1 MAELEGFEIGD
12 PVAELY
18 ERNLTSSS
26 AESKHVTAVLEAVA
40 DILRQEGI
48 KPSPTAVFA
57 ASLSSLER
65 ANTEASPEMSAAML
79 TVLGVAL
86 EHAPTGPVLSRLP
99 HAMQVLLATG
109 RAAQEKPVALRGVVR
124 CIGQLVAA
132 LRDAQDPGTN
142 EWPHCAKAFGAISN
156 LCVDSRPK
164 VRKQAAASVAEAL
177 RAVRGTSAAGPAS
190 RTFANVAV
198 SIARAP
204 VKAARE
210 LTSMHGASG
219 AKAAEQRAQAAAQES
234 LHLLVAL
241 KLILGELDGS
251 AAGEVA
257 GAVTGLL
264 DLAEPLLTQHACDA
278 LVALFQP
285 TGASATAA
293 AAAAAAAAAGNSGFA
308 VPNASASDRTA
319 EGASSQTAATAAAA
333 IGPLSTAAQNESMRR
348 PTLAVSL
355 IRAHAAAVR
364 RLHELDPA
372 EAGARALPLAC
383 HELVKMLNAVHE
395 GVAMEAG
402 TCLASLVTKC
412 VDPNM
417 VREGI
422 KAMAAARAAGK
433 SAPARPPPVIGV
445 AAALKAS
452 LGFRYRAAWP
462 VSLPVVAAAFERLG
476 AAAGAI
482 LGGCLEALGEMG
494 AHAEGLACRAQL
506 TQCLAAA
513 VKALGPEQVLAV
525 LPLRLEEGIDAE
537 IAAKSE
543 DGRDVDEGM
552 GDDDMDIGAGAELN
566 EEGGNVAGS
575 AGARLWLVPLLRQA
589 LKGARISYF
598 SEEIMPVARRLGAR
612 AAQAK
617 AAGRAFEAQ
626 RCAAGEVAL
635 WSLLPSFCHWP
646 RDAAESFPGLAPSLG
661 SALSARAD
669 LRGPLTEA
677 LRRLIQQAR
686 AVVNADERDA
696 DSDADEDVDEDEDDE
711 DKAKEAAAT
720 AALLEDRPD
729 WFTAQIAE
737 GQAATVA
744 KYARNFLP
752 ILFNLF
758 VAAPPERRGELSA
771 TVGCFAQ
778 ITETAAL
785 GGFFRTVLRKLVKVT
800 SDAED
805 APDGLK
811 EGGDTRSARRC
822 TFMDLSLAMV
832 PGLDNAVRDL
842 VFKAARPAA
851 LEKDA
856 AVQKRA
862 YKLLAALMKPNVGP
876 GANLG
881 GDWLSANRD
890 AAEESLV
897 EGSGMCAPAARR
909 YRLRCVA
916 AILPSLMERE
926 AEKDSAEEGVAMGA
940 QGSSFAMLL
949 GELIVATKET
959 NARTRQQ
966 AFSLLVDIPRSM
978 ERKAGRAGGSGK
990 IGGGAGGGGGMLGA
1004 WLAEGSEDDEVE
1016 DAPNAA
1022 NSDDDFEGMDDVNR
1036 EEMGVGVRKFFM
1048 TVLAG
1053 VVGATPTM
1061 QSATI
1066 MALARLLYEFS
1077 AALVSTVPE
1086 LLPAVFALMETG
1098 NREVIKAAIGFIKV
1112 AAVRLPQTDLAAQLP
1127 TLVPALLHCC
1137 DDEDGFNRFRSKV
1150 RVVMERMVKRCGWD
1164 AVEAVT
1170 PELHSALVQ
1179 HMRREEV
1186 RTKRRRKASVAGSE
1200 FGGGA
1205 KSLAGKSARTARK
1218 SAWNDQEVF
1227 SDDDGQTMRT
1237 GRGGRS
1243 TVGGGGGRGA
1253 YSMAP
1258 TSRRDAGGGGPR
1270 SAAAAHALRAVGG
1283 ARLPGAAS
1291 GSEPLNLL
1299 DEGAMRRHMLN
1310 QRRGG
1315 EHDDDDLGG
1324 YKRDEGGCLVI
1335 VEEKEG
1341 RKRGRDD
1348 EDDFDDGR
1356 SVGGKSLGGVSRRT
1370 AKTMGGFTMRSG
1382 RSVRTNKTSRT
1393 TKSGQT
1399 VKTVKSKKGEGK
1411 HSADR
1416 YRAKKGAMGDRKN
1429 GALEPYAYWQLDP
1442 KLLNRRP
1449 SKRAKAGAGLA
1460 KVVRNTT
1467 QLGIMTG
1474 QKAKDAKRI
1483 KRSKY

>member
-1 MAELEGFEIGD
+1 MVELEGFETGD

-18 ERNLTSSS
+18 ERHLMSSS
-26 AESKHVTAVLEAVA
+26 ADSKHVTAVLEAVA
-40 DILRQEGI
+40 SILKAEGI

-65 ANTEASPEMSAAML
+65 TDTEASPETSAAML

-99 HAMQVLLATG
+99 HAMQVLLKTG
-109 RAAQEKPVALRGVVR
+109 RAAQEKPVALKGVVR

-190 RTFANVAV
+190 RAFATVAV
-198 SIARAP
+198 AIARAP

-210 LTSMHGASG
+210 LTNMHGASG

-251 AAGEVA
+251 SAGEVS

-293 AAAAAAAAAGNSGFA
+293 AAAAAAAAAGNTGFGVPGKSAIGAA
-308 VPNASASDRTA
+308 V
-319 EGASSQTAATAAAA
+319 GASSEAAATAAAA
-333 IGPLSTAAQNESMRR
+333 IGPLSTAAQNESTRR

-372 EAGARALPLAC
+372 DAGARALPLAC

-395 GVAMEAG
+395 GVVMEAA

-412 VDPNM
+412 VDTNM

-462 VSLPVVAAAFERLG
+462 VALPVVAVAFERLG

-494 AHAEGLACRAQL
+494 AHAEGLACRGQL
-506 TQCLAAA
+506 TQTLSAA
-513 VKALGPEQVLAV
+513 VKALGPEQVLGV

-543 DGRDVDEGM
+543 YGHDVDDGM
-552 GDDDMDIGAGAELN
+552 GDDDMDMDIGAGAELN
-566 EEGGNVAGS
+566 EDGGNVAGA

-589 LKGARISYF
+589 LKGARMSYF
-598 SEEIMPVARRLGAR
+598 SEEILPVARRLGAR

-626 RCAAGEVAL
+626 RCAAGEAAL
-635 WSLLPSFCHWP
+635 WSLLPAFCRWP
-646 RDAAESFPGLAPSLG
+646 QDASESFPGLAPSLG

-686 AVVNADERDA
+686 AVVNADKADA
-696 DSDADEDVDEDEDDE
+696 DSDKDDEDEDDEDDE

-720 AALLEDRPD
+720 ALLLEDRPD
-729 WFTAQIAE
+729 WFSAQIAE

-805 APDGLK
+805 APDALQ
-811 EGGDTRSARRC
+811 EGGDTKSARRC

-832 PGLDNAVRDL
+832 PGLDNAARDL

-862 YKLLAALMKPNVGP
+862 YKLLAALMKPALGP

-881 GDWLSANRD
+881 GDWLVAN
-890 AAEESLV
+890 AEPAEEALV

-926 AEKDSAEEGVAMGA
+926 AEKDDAEDGAAMGGS
-940 QGSSFAMLL
+940 QGSFAVLL

-966 AFSLLVDIPRSM
+966 AFRLLVDIPRSM
-978 ERKAGRAGGSGK
+978 ERKAGRAGGSGR

-1004 WLAEGSEDDEVE
+1004 WLAEGSDDEN
-1016 DAPNAA
+1016 DAPDAA
-1022 NSDDDFEGMDDVNR
+1022 NSDDEFDGMDAVDG
-1036 EEMGVGVRKFFM
+1036 EEMGAGVRKFFM

-1061 QSATI
+1061 QSATV

-1098 NREVIKAAIGFIKV
+1098 NREVIKGAIGFIKV

-1150 RVVMERMVKRCGWD
+1150 RVVVERLVKRCGWD

-1170 PELHSALVQ
+1170 PELHSALLQ

-1186 RTKRRRKASVAGSE
+1186 RTERRRKASVAGSE

-1218 SAWNDQEVF
+1218 SAWNDEEVF
-1227 SDDDGQTMRT
+1227 SDDDGQTVRT

-1243 TVGGGGGRGA
+1243 TVGGGGRGA

-1299 DEGAMRRHMLN
+1299 DESAMRRHMLN
-1310 QRRGG
+1310 QSRGG
-1315 EHDDDDLGG
+1315 EFDDDDGGG
-1324 YKRDEGGCLVI
+1324 YKRDEGGRLVI

-1393 TKSGQT
+1393 TKSGAT
-1399 VKTVKSKKGEGK
+1399 TKTVKSKKGDGK
-1411 HSADR
+1411 HSTDR
-1416 YRAKKGAMGDRKN
+1416 YKAKKGAQGDRMN

-1442 KLLNRRP
+1442 RMLNRRP

-1460 KVVRNTT
+1460 KVVRNTG
-1467 QLGIMTG
+1467 QIGIMTG
-1474 QKAKDAKRI
+1474 QKAKDAKQR
-1483 KRSKY
+1483 KKY

>member
-1 MAELEGFEIGD
+1 
-12 PVAELY
+12 
-18 ERNLTSSS
+18 
-26 AESKHVTAVLEAVA
+26 
-40 DILRQEGI
+40 
-48 KPSPTAVFA
+48 
-57 ASLSSLER
+57 
-65 ANTEASPEMSAAML
+65 
-79 TVLGVAL
+79 
-86 EHAPTGPVLSRLP
+86 
-99 HAMQVLLATG
+99 
-109 RAAQEKPVALRGVVR
+109 
-124 CIGQLVAA
+124 
-132 LRDAQDPGTN
+132 
-142 EWPHCAKAFGAISN
+142 
-156 LCVDSRPK
+156 
-164 VRKQAAASVAEAL
+164 
-177 RAVRGTSAAGPAS
+177 
-190 RTFANVAV
+190 
-198 SIARAP
+198 
-204 VKAARE
+204 
-210 LTSMHGASG
+210 
-219 AKAAEQRAQAAAQES
+219 
-234 LHLLVAL
+234 
-241 KLILGELDGS
+241 
-251 AAGEVA
+251 
-257 GAVTGLL
+257 
-264 DLAEPLLTQHACDA
+264 
-278 LVALFQP
+278 
-285 TGASATAA
+285 
-293 AAAAAAAAAGNSGFA
+293 
-308 VPNASASDRTA
+308 
-319 EGASSQTAATAAAA
+319 
-333 IGPLSTAAQNESMRR
+333 
-348 PTLAVSL
+348 
-355 IRAHAAAVR
+355 
-364 RLHELDPA
+364 
-372 EAGARALPLAC
+372 
-383 HELVKMLNAVHE
+383 
-395 GVAMEAG
+395 
-402 TCLASLVTKC
+402 
-412 VDPNM
+412 
-417 VREGI
+417 
-422 KAMAAARAAGK
+422 MAAARAAGK

-445 AAALKAS
+445 ASALKAS

-566 EEGGNVAGS
+566 EDGGNVAGS

-598 SEEIMPVARRLGAR
+598 SEEILPVARRLGAR
-612 AAQAK
+612 AVQAK

-626 RCAAGEVAL
+626 RCAAGEAAL
-635 WSLLPSFCHWP
+635 WSLLPSFCRWP
-646 RDAAESFPGLAPSLG
+646 QDASESFPGLAPSLG

-686 AVVNADERDA
+686 AVVNADKHDA

-711 DKAKEAAAT
+711 DKAKAAAAT

-832 PGLDNAVRDL
+832 PGLDNAARDL

-926 AEKDSAEEGVAMGA
+926 TEKDSAEEGVAMGA
-940 QGSSFAMLL
+940 QGSSFAVLL

-1004 WLAEGSEDDEVE
+1004 WLAEGSDEDEDE

-1022 NSDDDFEGMDDVNR
+1022 NSDDDFEGMDDVNG

-1061 QSATI
+1061 QS
-1066 MALARLLYEFS
+1066 L
-1077 AALVSTVPE
+1077 
-1086 LLPAVFALMETG
+1086 
-1098 NREVIKAAIGFIKV
+1098 
-1112 AAVRLPQTDLAAQLP
+1112 
-1127 TLVPALLHCC
+1127 
-1137 DDEDGFNRFRSKV
+1137 
-1150 RVVMERMVKRCGWD
+1150 
-1164 AVEAVT
+1164 
-1170 PELHSALVQ
+1170 
-1179 HMRREEV
+1179 
-1186 RTKRRRKASVAGSE
+1186 
-1200 FGGGA
+1200 
-1205 KSLAGKSARTARK
+1205 SLI
-1218 SAWNDQEVF
+1218 
-1227 SDDDGQTMRT
+1227 
-1237 GRGGRS
+1237 
-1243 TVGGGGGRGA
+1243 
-1253 YSMAP
+1253 
-1258 TSRRDAGGGGPR
+1258 
-1270 SAAAAHALRAVGG
+1270 H
-1283 ARLPGAAS
+1283 
-1291 GSEPLNLL
+1291 
-1299 DEGAMRRHMLN
+1299 
-1310 QRRGG
+1310 
-1315 EHDDDDLGG
+1315 
-1324 YKRDEGGCLVI
+1324 I
-1335 VEEKEG
+1335 
-1341 RKRGRDD
+1341 
-1348 EDDFDDGR
+1348 
-1356 SVGGKSLGGVSRRT
+1356 
-1370 AKTMGGFTMRSG
+1370 
-1382 RSVRTNKTSRT
+1382 
-1393 TKSGQT
+1393 
-1399 VKTVKSKKGEGK
+1399 
-1411 HSADR
+1411 
-1416 YRAKKGAMGDRKN
+1416 
-1429 GALEPYAYWQLDP
+1429 
-1442 KLLNRRP
+1442 
-1449 SKRAKAGAGLA
+1449 
-1460 KVVRNTT
+1460 
-1467 QLGIMTG
+1467 
-1474 QKAKDAKRI
+1474 
-1483 KRSKY
+1483 

>member
-1 MAELEGFEIGD
+1 ME
-12 PVAELY
+12 
-18 ERNLTSSS
+18 
-26 AESKHVTAVLEAVA
+26 
-40 DILRQEGI
+40 
-48 KPSPTAVFA
+48 
-57 ASLSSLER
+57 
-65 ANTEASPEMSAAML
+65 
-79 TVLGVAL
+79 
-86 EHAPTGPVLSRLP
+86 
-99 HAMQVLLATG
+99 
-109 RAAQEKPVALRGVVR
+109 
-124 CIGQLVAA
+124 
-132 LRDAQDPGTN
+132 
-142 EWPHCAKAFGAISN
+142 
-156 LCVDSRPK
+156 
-164 VRKQAAASVAEAL
+164 
-177 RAVRGTSAAGPAS
+177 PA
-190 RTFANVAV
+190 
-198 SIARAP
+198 
-204 VKAARE
+204 
-210 LTSMHGASG
+210 
-219 AKAAEQRAQAAAQES
+219 
-234 LHLLVAL
+234 
-241 KLILGELDGS
+241 
-251 AAGEVA
+251 
-257 GAVTGLL
+257 
-264 DLAEPLLTQHACDA
+264 
-278 LVALFQP
+278 
-285 TGASATAA
+285 
-293 AAAAAAAAAGNSGFA
+293 
-308 VPNASASDRTA
+308 
-319 EGASSQTAATAAAA
+319 
-333 IGPLSTAAQNESMRR
+333 
-348 PTLAVSL
+348 
-355 IRAHAAAVR
+355 
-364 RLHELDPA
+364 
-372 EAGARALPLAC
+372 
-383 HELVKMLNAVHE
+383 
-395 GVAMEAG
+395 
-402 TCLASLVTKC
+402 
-412 VDPNM
+412 
-417 VREGI
+417 
-422 KAMAAARAAGK
+422 
-433 SAPARPPPVIGV
+433 
-445 AAALKAS
+445 
-452 LGFRYRAAWP
+452 
-462 VSLPVVAAAFERLG
+462 
-476 AAAGAI
+476 
-482 LGGCLEALGEMG
+482 
-494 AHAEGLACRAQL
+494 
-506 TQCLAAA
+506 
-513 VKALGPEQVLAV
+513 
-525 LPLRLEEGIDAE
+525 
-537 IAAKSE
+537 
-543 DGRDVDEGM
+543 
-552 GDDDMDIGAGAELN
+552 
-566 EEGGNVAGS
+566 
-575 AGARLWLVPLLRQA
+575 
-589 LKGARISYF
+589 
-598 SEEIMPVARRLGAR
+598 
-612 AAQAK
+612 
-617 AAGRAFEAQ
+617 
-626 RCAAGEVAL
+626 
-635 WSLLPSFCHWP
+635 PSFCHWP
-646 RDAAESFPGLAPSLG
+646 RDAAGLLRTRAEPRQRALG
-661 SALSARAD
+661 ASGPPR
-669 LRGPLTEA
+669 PLTEA

-832 PGLDNAVRDL
+832 PGLDNAARDL

-966 AFSLLVDIPRSM
+966 AFSLLRGYPPSM

-1186 RTKRRRKASVAGSE
+1186 RTERRRKASVAGSE

-1237 GRGGRS
+1237 GAGVDPRWAAAAAGAIDGAD
-1243 TVGGGGGRGA
+1243 VEKGRG
-1253 YSMAP
+1253 
-1258 TSRRDAGGGGPR
+1258 RRRPR

-1299 DEGAMRRHMLN
+1299 DESAMRRHMLN

-1324 YKRDEGGCLVI
+1324 YKRDEGGRLVI

-1449 SKRAKAGAGLA
+1449 SKRAKAGVGLA